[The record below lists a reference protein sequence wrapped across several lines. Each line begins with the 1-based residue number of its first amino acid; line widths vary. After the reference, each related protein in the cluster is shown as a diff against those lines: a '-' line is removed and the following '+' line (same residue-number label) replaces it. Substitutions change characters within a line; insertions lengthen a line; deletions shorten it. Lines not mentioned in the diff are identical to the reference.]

1 MAKPKPIAERTFTR
15 RPTPAELAHI
25 IAELGLDVPVY
36 KTRAVG
42 GRLELYLYS
51 GLVVTLGLNA
61 EPVYHDLAEGP
72 PPGDLGPPGRA
83 PEASKGPKQRPVRA
97 QHAAPQPESED

>member
-61 EPVYHDLAEGP
+61 EPVYHDLA
-72 PPGDLGPPGRA
+72 LGPPGRA
-83 PEASKGPKQRPVRA
+83 PEASKGPKPA
-97 QHAAPQPESED
+97 LSSPDAASGPIEGKED